1 LRCFWT
7 IEDLTMLSKARCD
20 QDFVTL
26 QEESLHAAKQH
37 LKAVAASNG
46 HRQKQHWKCLVEQGR
61 VIQIAWQRR
70 SSL

>member
-1 LRCFWT
+1 M
-7 IEDLTMLSKARCD
+7 IEGLTMLSKARCD

-26 QEESLHAAKQH
+26 QEESRHAEQQH

-46 HRQKQHWKCLVEQGR
+46 HRQKQHWKWLVEQGC
-61 VIQIAWQRR
+61 VIQTALQRR